1 MLREKGQSLLEMVI
15 IIGVVG
21 IALVA
26 VTLASTIS
34 VRNSRIAKERTVARN
49 YALEIFEQLKAEKTA
64 DPDTFLSQAGGTDTL
79 APVGENPEYTR
90 TVLYNPVI
98 PGEKMEITVTIS
110 WVDSGRNLSVVEQT
124 TLEKYA
130 Q

>member
-1 MLREKGQSLLEMVI
+1 MLKEKGQSLLEMVI

-34 VRNSRIAKERTVARN
+34 IRNSRVAKERSVARN

-64 DPDTFLSQAGGTDTL
+64 DPDTFLSQGSGTDTL

-90 TVLYNPVI
+90 TVEYNPVI
-98 PGEKMEITVTIS
+98 PGEKMEITVTIG
-110 WVDSGRNLSVVEQT
+110 WVDSGRNLSIVEQT